1 MLEAARIGIKIP
13 DQVAILGFNDLPSSE
28 FMVPRLSS
36 IRTPREAIGRRAAE
50 QMLTLMA
57 GNKVANPVQDMSFEL
72 MVRESS

>member
-1 MLEAARIGIKIP
+1 MRRGVKIP
-13 DQVAILGFNDLPSSE
+13 EQVAVLGFNDLPSSA

-50 QMLTLMA
+50 QILALIA
-57 GNKVANPVQDMSFEL
+57 GKVIEEPVQDMGFEL